1 MKRRP
6 PVRPTAFALLIVV
19 AAAACTTSGDP
30 VRPGPRSTFPSAL
43 ATMTSPTPTITTP
56 VTLTVAFVETLDG
69 EDAADRVAPA
79 FQGARL
85 AFSNAEVVTGLPVD
99 VEVVAYDTEGDPART
114 TEIAAEIASTPEI
127 VAAIGAPGLT
137 RQAVL
142 GDALDAAGV
151 PWISLSGAGSGLGD
165 RGWTG
170 WRRLVTDQ
178 VVQGTVLGQAVDDL
192 KASGD
197 GVCVMGDGTAPVR
210 SLLGAAVG
218 ALDSRVVLRAAVPE
232 AQPDVATAAGAV
244 AEAGC
249 GVVLWGGEGSL
260 GAALRRQLVEE
271 RLRRVVFVG
280 SERIRDQGFL
290 EAVGEAGERALATC
304 PCVDVSTSTDLAAQR
319 FIQDYQSE
327 FGLPPGPYAVE
338 AWDAARMLVAAF
350 RDGAVERGPV
360 STVLEVMTTFD
371 GLASTYR
378 FGFGGDLVDAAA
390 SVRIS
395 RIEGGRWLELST
407 AGPQREHGPGGSRAP
422 GPVPPGIALPP
433 RVDSR
438 RVTRG

>member
-19 AAAACTTSGDP
+19 AAAVCTTSGDP
-30 VRPGPRSTFPSAL
+30 VRPGPRSTSPSAL

-56 VTLTVAFVETLDG
+56 VTLTVAFVEALDG

-170 WRRLVTDQ
+170 WRRLVADQ
-178 VVQGTVLGQAVDDL
+178 VVQGTVLARTVDAL
-192 KASGD
+192 TASEQ
-197 GVCVMGDGTAPVR
+197 GVCLLGDGTAPAR

-260 GAALRRQLVEE
+260 GAALRRQLVEDH
-271 RLRRVVFVG
+271 LRRVVFVG

-290 EAVGEAGERALATC
+290 EAVGKAGEGTLAIC

-350 RDGAVERGPV
+350 REGAVTRETVRTALEV
-360 STVLEVMTTFD
+360 STAFD
-371 GLASTYR
+371 GLARIYR
-378 FGFGGDLVDAAA
+378 SDLGGDLAEPAATLRL
-390 SVRIS
+390 SQV
-395 RIEGGRWLELST
+395 EGGRWLELTST
-407 AGPQREHGPGGSRAP
+407 E
-422 GPVPPGIALPP
+422 P
-433 RVDSR
+433 RR
-438 RVTRG
+438 